1 MHMVVFWAVFEDKK
15 QVKNLFI
22 DVINSKGKQRFV
34 VTLPK
39 RHLCV
44 ATLVISSEAAF
55 SYVQRAVSAVLK
67 RATTIKR
74 RGVDVGHRGQPGE
87 EQYGDISSVGEW
99 ESGQAHKYVHI
110 KCKAYS
116 SGAHCALQE
125 CAFRNAYLILL

>member
-1 MHMVVFWAVFEDKK
+1 MGCFEDKK
-15 QVKNLFI
+15 PVKNLFV
-22 DVINSKGKQRFV
+22 DVINSKGKQYFV

-39 RHLCV
+39 RRLCV
-44 ATLVISSEAAF
+44 SILVIPLETAF
-55 SYVQRAVSAVLK
+55 SYVKPAVSTVLK

-99 ESGQAHKYVHI
+99 ESGQAHEYVHI

-116 SGAHCALQE
+116 SRANSALQE
-125 CAFRNAYLILL
+125 YAFRNAYLKLL